1 VTFNTIEN
9 LTRKCEVNKSFRTAQ
24 SIFLRRMKHRLET
37 GFSMLEAVVVV
48 GVLLALAVGGFLSYG
63 PIIENAKTASVKSA
77 ASQVLTAATVA
88 SLDGQSDTDPQ
99 DVISAWNESTE
110 RIEVKILEPAGGV
123 SENGDFCIKAT
134 DLENPSISALSGS
147 CAEVVDDGGDGGE
160 TPLVRPVME
169 TVWNTSLPAIETW
182 HESCTTITLPL
193 SGTVD
198 VTVDWGDGS
207 APEDFTT
214 DHPSHSYVDT
224 PGLKTIRIEGNFTR
238 WVGYPDDDYNYLPW
252 SQNCITAVN
261 VWEETGT
268 TDVRAG
274 FSDSVISHVSN
285 IPKSATDWGDLFSFT
300 SFNGDISGW
309 DTSHVTNMEG
319 MFFYD
324 EDFNRDIRDWDTSNV
339 TNMSMMFFR
348 TSGFNWDLSGWS
360 VGNVVSAKQFS
371 YNSGLTADH
380 LPPGELFLTQ
390 TQ

>member
-1 VTFNTIEN
+1 M
-9 LTRKCEVNKSFRTAQ
+9 NKSFRTAQ
-24 SIFLRRMKHRLET
+24 FIFHRRMKHRLET

-63 PIIENAKTASVKSA
+63 PIIENAKIASVKSA
-77 ASQVLTAATVA
+77 ASQVHTAATVA
-88 SLDGQSDTDPQ
+88 SFDGQSDTDPQ
-99 DVISAWNESTE
+99 DVISAWNASTE

-134 DLENPSISALSGS
+134 DLDNPDISVRSGS
-147 CAEVVDDGGDGGE
+147 CAEVVDGGGDGGE

-182 HESCTTITLPL
+182 HEACTTITLPL

-207 APEDFTT
+207 SPQNFTT

-224 PGLKTIRIEGNFTR
+224 PGLKTIRIEGAFTR
-238 WVGYPDDDYNYLPW
+238 WVGYPADDYNYLPW
-252 SQNCITAVN
+252 SQNCIVAVN

-274 FSDSVISHVSN
+274 FSDSTISHVSN

-319 MFFYD
+319 MFFWD
-324 EDFNRDIRDWDTSNV
+324 RSLNRSLSSWDTSNV
-339 TNMSMMFFR
+339 TNMKQMFFDA
-348 TSGFNWDLSGWS
+348 TIFNSDLSSWD
-360 VGNVVSAKQFS
+360 VGKVTTAQSFS
-371 YNSGLTADH
+371 YNSGLTPDH
-380 LPPGELFLTQ
+380 LPQGALFVDQ
-390 TQ
+390 TV